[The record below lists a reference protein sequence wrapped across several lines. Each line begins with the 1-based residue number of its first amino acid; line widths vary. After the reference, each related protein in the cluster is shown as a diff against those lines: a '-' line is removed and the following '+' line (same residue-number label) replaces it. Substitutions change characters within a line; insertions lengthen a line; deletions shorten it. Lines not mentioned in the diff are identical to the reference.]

1 LTLAHMGGLH
11 GLAVVW
17 PPLVLVIGLWLA
29 ARISKEEPSE
39 EEDEE
44 EDHRGVGGAMRSGRR
59 IRREQSDAK
68 RPTNLVKASERSRA
82 TRPRFLFVAPPVGSL
97 SN

>member
-39 EEDEE
+39 EED
-44 EDHRGVGGAMRSGRR
+44 HRGVVGAMRSGRR

-68 RPTNLVKASERSRA
+68 RPTNLVKASEISRA

>member
-29 ARISKEEPSE
+29 TRISKEEPSEEEE

-44 EDHRGVGGAMRSGRR
+44 EDHRGVGGAMRGVRR
-59 IRREQSDAK
+59 IRREQSAVK
-68 RPTNLVKASERSRA
+68 RPTQPGQSIRDIE
-82 TRPRFLFVAPPVGSL
+82 GH
-97 SN
+97 